1 MEGLAGYIPF
11 RISNDQR
18 KTGGRP
24 VGLLQTPL
32 PGSGMDDYMN
42 KLRPRLKKII
52 GAVLGI
58 YTFYAVWLLATQSA
72 QFPLMPYGILFAA
85 GLAALVLYGSH
96 LLKNESRG
104 RIVGGLQFIYT
115 LNRYEFLI
123 EQLVSRDFKT
133 KYKRSVLGVLWS
145 FLNPLLL
152 MTVQY
157 VVFSNL
163 MRFEIEHYA
172 AYLLCGIVIFNGFQ
186 DCANQSM
193 HSITGN
199 STLITK
205 VYVPKYIYPCSKV
218 FSAGINTVLS
228 MIPLL
233 IVSMFSGVYPSF
245 SWFLIPIG
253 LLFILIF
260 TVGVGFLLSSVVVFF
275 RDIEFLWGVFTTL
288 WMYATP
294 IIYDISILP
303 DWMQKLEIINPMY
316 HLISFMRTIVIGGQ
330 SPEPA
335 AYLICL
341 GIGLAT
347 VLLGGFVFKKTQD
360 QFILYL

>member
-1 MEGLAGYIPF
+1 M
-11 RISNDQR
+11 S
-18 KTGGRP
+18 
-24 VGLLQTPL
+24 
-32 PGSGMDDYMN
+32 
-42 KLRPRLKKII
+42 KLRPRLKKLI
-52 GAVLGI
+52 GAVWGI
-58 YTFYAVWLLATQSA
+58 YAFYALLLLLTQRE
-72 QFPLMPYGILFAA
+72 QFPVMPYGIVFGVGFA
-85 GLAALVLYGSH
+85 LLILYGLR
-96 LLKNESRG
+96 LLENEKKGSF
-104 RIVGGLQFIYT
+104 VGGLHFIAT
-115 LNRYEFLI
+115 LNKYEFLI

-133 KYKRSVLGVLWS
+133 KYKRSVLGVVWS

-163 MRFEIEHYA
+163 MRFEIEYYA
-172 AYLLCGIVIFNGFQ
+172 AYLLAGIVIFNGFQ

-233 IVSMFSGVYPSF
+233 VVCMFSGVRPSF
-245 SWFLIPIG
+245 SWLLIPVG

-260 TVGVGFLLSSVVVFF
+260 TVGIGFLLSSVVVFF
-275 RDIEFLWGVFTTL
+275 RDVEFLWGVFTSL

-294 IIYDISILP
+294 IIYPITIFEDRLP
-303 DWMQKLEIINPMY
+303 WMITLEQFNPMY
-316 HLISFMRTIVIGGQ
+316 HLITFMRTIIISGQ
-330 SPEPA
+330 SPEPLQ
-335 AYLICL
+335 YLICL
-341 GIGLAT
+341 GMGLAMLF
-347 VLLGGFVFKKTQD
+347 VGGLVFKKTQD

>member
-1 MEGLAGYIPF
+1 ME
-11 RISNDQR
+11 
-18 KTGGRP
+18 
-24 VGLLQTPL
+24 
-32 PGSGMDDYMN
+32 N
-42 KLRPRLKKII
+42 KLNRRLKKGSSI
-52 GAVLGI
+52 VVGI
-58 YTFYAVWLLATQSA
+58 YVFYAALLLLFARDR
-72 QFPLMPYGILFAA
+72 FPLMPYGIVFAV
-85 GLAALVLYGSH
+85 GLAALLLYIWH
-96 LLKNESRG
+96 LFQNEKRG
-104 RIVGGLQFIYT
+104 NIRGGLQFFST

-152 MTVQY
+152 MLVQY
-157 VVFSNL
+157 IVFSNL

-172 AYLLCGIVIFNGFQ
+172 AYLLSGIVIFNGFQ
-186 DCANQSM
+186 DCENQAM

-233 IVSMFSGVYPSF
+233 AVSLINGVRPSL
-245 SWFLIPIG
+245 SWLLIPIG
-253 LLFILIF
+253 LFFILIF
-260 TVGVGFLLSSVVVFF
+260 TIGVGFLLSSVVVFF
-275 RDIEFLWGVFTTL
+275 RDIEFLWGIFTTL

-294 IIYDISILP
+294 IIYNMDILP
-303 DWMQKLEIINPMY
+303 GWMQKLEIINPMY
-316 HLISFMRTIVIGGQ
+316 HLIDFMRTVVISGQ
-330 SPEPA
+330 SPAPLQYLVCFLIGIA
-335 AYLICL
+335 AVW
-341 GIGLAT
+341 IGGT
-347 VLLGGFVFKKTQD
+347 VFKKTQD